1 MVKVNSR
8 MNIDLFTRANIYV
21 MILLIALFAI
31 VLFMNMNNN
40 NKEGAGIVTQTTRAM
55 KKR

>member
-8 MNIDLFTRANIYV
+8 MTFDSFTKANIYF
-21 MILLIALFAI
+21 MILLIALFSI
-31 VLFMNMNNN
+31 VLFMNMN
-40 NKEGAGIVTQTTRAM
+40 NKEGAGIVTETTRAM

>member
-8 MNIDLFTRANIYV
+8 MTFTKANIYF

-40 NKEGAGIVTQTTRAM
+40 NKEGAGIVTETTRAM